1 MFCTFRYL
9 LLSDAL
15 ISVFAKWQQLVEKL
29 GFCLPHK
36 IFKSVPV
43 NHMLVIGLGMKAS
56 FVGHTEENAEV
67 NGYFF
72 NSVGPTDSSVAN
84 TVFLMQGEIVAS

>member
-1 MFCTFRYL
+1 
-9 LLSDAL
+9 
-15 ISVFAKWQQLVEKL
+15 
-29 GFCLPHK
+29 
-36 IFKSVPV
+36 
-43 NHMLVIGLGMKAS
+43 MLVIRLGIKAS

-67 NGYFF
+67 IGYFF